1 MKTLYLFVA
10 GYLTLLLVA
19 VFLLPLRLGE
29 ILQAAGVLH
38 FSFGHFFERVAE
50 TPAAV
55 PLANL
60 VQLPF
65 ALLAPSSRLALR
77 LPSLL
82 FALGSCW
89 LFFKLAK
96 QASLDRPYLALLVF
110 LALPVHYQSATQ
122 GRPYEQGLF
131 LLLLSTLFFFRLI
144 DAPSV
149 RLAVSYAALL
159 TACIFTEPA
168 CYLPAVGYM
177 LFLLRFVISKAIRR
191 ALWFTL
197 PATVLPALLFAPYY
211 AWSRPHAD
219 PAWLTEQL
227 TVYSWPFPVQVLESV
242 APGDWSIAAAIGL
255 FVLLLIG
262 FLAGAL
268 STFRM
273 TTAPI
278 RRRILLFC
286 LAGGAFVQVLSLLF
300 VESWNN
306 APFTPSD
313 ILWATPS
320 LVLLVFA
327 AIQWLAKVPLLRSA
341 FIGPILAALLVAL
354 CVPADLEYLA
364 TRQDD
369 LRDLTALIQPQL
381 AGGDAC
387 VIFTS
392 EKQSRYLF
400 LLFQPELERSEC
412 QNFFH
417 RRIVLAIHPFVKPE
431 EQREV
436 EQYFRGLSFV
446 EINRVKAAG
455 GEVITLRPGR

>member
-1 MKTLYLFVA
+1 MKTLYLFA
-10 GYLTLLLVA
+10 AAYLTLMLIA
-19 VFLLPLRLGE
+19 IFTLPLRLGE
-29 ILQAAGVLH
+29 ILQAAGVVH
-38 FSFGHFFERVAE
+38 FSFGSFFERIAQ
-50 TPAAV
+50 TPAAG

-65 ALLAPSSRLALR
+65 ALSAPSSRFALR
-77 LPSLL
+77 LPSLV

-89 LFFKLAK
+89 LFFRLAK
-96 QASLDRPYLALLVF
+96 QVSLDRPYLALLVF
-110 LALPVHYQSATQ
+110 LALPVHYQLATQ

-131 LLLLSTLFFFRLI
+131 LLMLATLFFLRLL

-149 RLAVSYAALL
+149 PFAVSYAALL

-168 CYLPAVGYM
+168 CYLPAIGYM

-197 PATVLPALLFAPYY
+197 PATVLPVLLFAPYY
-211 AWSRPHAD
+211 VWSHPHAD
-219 PAWLTEQL
+219 PAWPTEQL
-227 TVYSWPFPVQVLESV
+227 AVYSWPFPIQVLESV
-242 APGDWSIAAAIGL
+242 APGDWSSVAAIGL

-273 TTAPI
+273 TTGPV
-278 RRRILLFC
+278 RKRILLFC
-286 LAGGAFVQVLSLLF
+286 LAGGTLVQILSLLF
-300 VESWNN
+300 VNSWNN

-313 ILWATPS
+313 ILWAAPS
-320 LVLLVFA
+320 LVLLTFA
-327 AIQWLAKVPLLRSA
+327 AIQWLSKTPLFRSA
-341 FIGPILAALLVAL
+341 LIGPILAALLVAL

-364 TRQDD
+364 NRHDD
-369 LRDLTALIQPQL
+369 LRDLTALIKPQL
-381 AGGDAC
+381 AGDAC

-400 LLFQPELERSEC
+400 LLFQPELERWEC
-412 QNFFH
+412 QNFLH

-436 EQYFRGLSFV
+436 EQYFRGLNFV
-446 EINRVKAAG
+446 ETSRLKAAG
-455 GEVITLRPGR
+455 GEVITLRQGR